1 MLDIRGDILI
11 SLAPPVPKKYPYLI
25 KGWIEKIIINMNFR

>member
-1 MLDIRGDILI
+1 
-11 SLAPPVPKKYPYLI
+11 LAPPVPKKYPYLI